1 VAVNVGLTLLY
12 WKVGDRIRREVLG
25 FERAGYGEQIVATL
39 SQLVT
44 EWGCGYSDESLHRMV
59 QFAETF
65 PDDEARPR
73 SGTSST
79 VATVSRQS
87 VSEYLTVVPARE
99 VLERKLQESIE
110 TARLRFES
118 RDVGE
123 DSR

>member
-1 VAVNVGLTLLY
+1 
-12 WKVGDRIRREVLG
+12 VGDRIRREVLG